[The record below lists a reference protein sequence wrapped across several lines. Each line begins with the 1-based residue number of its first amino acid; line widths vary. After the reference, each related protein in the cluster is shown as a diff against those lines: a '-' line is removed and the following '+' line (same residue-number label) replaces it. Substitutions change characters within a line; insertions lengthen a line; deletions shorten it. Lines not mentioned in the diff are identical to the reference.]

1 MTSFASP
8 VALNAQ
14 LYAECGFSVFPLAH
28 NSKRPDP
35 VKGRAWQK
43 TEYRWPDDVGQ
54 VVDGCTGFGVVL
66 SARDLVIDVDPRN
79 FKPGDKPHVRFFKD
93 AGIDAKHIAVVART
107 GSGKSPSE
115 GGIHL
120 YFRLPAGVQV
130 RKKIPAYPGIDFLSA
145 GCYVVGVGS
154 THPDTGREYV
164 WAGERTLKDAVEA
177 PDAII
182 RIIERVGTP
191 LVGVSGSASDH
202 QSDGG
207 GGDLSRY
214 ISYLKNAPAA
224 VEGENGDAQTFKV
237 CCKGKDL
244 GLTQEETLKAVAAY
258 YNQRCVPPW
267 APNEL
272 AAKVRNAYSYSLLP
286 AGNALAQNEFT
297 EAPTDAE
304 GSDQQYSRIDID
316 GRGNQS
322 KTLNNAVNHIMRD
335 PALAGVLAWD
345 EFYGMVRLL
354 KPAPW
359 TRGPVPADG
368 VEWSDSDSIQL
379 RLHIGRARR
388 FDIPVQLIDQAVIAV
403 SELRTVHPVQD
414 YLNSLTWDGVP
425 RLKTWL
431 HKYAGARPDRYT
443 QEVAE
448 KTILQAVKRVFEPG
462 CKADYVLI
470 LEGAQGVGKST
481 LIEILGGKW
490 YADIVID
497 PHARDT
503 ADAMRGKWF
512 VEFSEMEV
520 TRRADAQALKAFISR
535 KVDRFR
541 LAYARRAKD
550 LPRQCVFIG
559 SINPDA
565 TNEYLSDS
573 TGNRRFWPV
582 EVRQVDFDGLSAVRD
597 QIFAEAVGIVRSGQ
611 ATHILDAEVIEVAR
625 LEQKERQATDPWT
638 DVIREWL
645 PESGTDIVTTK
656 DVWIHALRGRES
668 ELNMHHQKRI
678 AASLKTLGWN
688 NGVKRVR
695 GKMMRGYLMPGS
707 EMLS

>member
-1 MTSFASP
+1 
-8 VALNAQ
+8 
-14 LYAECGFSVFPLAH
+14 
-28 NSKRPDP
+28 
-35 VKGRAWQK
+35 
-43 TEYRWPDDVGQ
+43 
-54 VVDGCTGFGVVL
+54 
-66 SARDLVIDVDPRN
+66 
-79 FKPGDKPHVRFFKD
+79 
-93 AGIDAKHIAVVART
+93 
-107 GSGKSPSE
+107 
-115 GGIHL
+115 
-120 YFRLPAGVQV
+120 VQV

-154 THPDTGREYV
+154 IHPDTGREYT
-164 WAGERTLKDAVEA
+164 WAGERVLRDAQDA
-177 PDAII
+177 PEAII
-182 RIIERVGTP
+182 RLIERV
-191 LVGVSGSASDH
+191 VGVDAGEITRGQAFSGSTNGTSPA
-202 QSDGG
+202 GP
-207 GGDLSRY
+207 GDFDRY
-214 ISYLKNAPAA
+214 VSYLKSAQPA

-244 GLTQEETLKAVAAY
+244 GLSQEETLKAVAAY

-286 AGNALAQNEFT
+286 AGNALAQNEFS
-297 EAPTDAE
+297 EVPNE
-304 GSDQQYSRIDID
+304 EKSSEYSRVDID
-316 GRGNQS
+316 GKGTMS
-322 KTLNNAVNHIMRD
+322 KTLNNAVNSMMRD
-335 PALAGVLAWD
+335 PKLSDLLAWD

-359 TRGPVPADG
+359 TRGELPADG

-379 RLHIGRARR
+379 RLYIGRTRK
-388 FDIPVQLIDQAVIAV
+388 FDMPIQLVDQAVVAV
-403 SELRTVHPVQD
+403 SELRTIHPVQD
-414 YLNSLTWDGVP
+414 YLNGLVWDGVP
-425 RLKTWL
+425 RLHDWL
-431 HKYAGARPDRYT
+431 HKYAGARPDKYT
-443 QEVAE
+443 SEVAE

-470 LEGAQGVGKST
+470 LEGTQGVGKST

-520 TRRADAQALKAFISR
+520 TRRADAQALKAFITR

-550 LPRQCVFIG
+550 LPRQCVFVG
-559 SINPDA
+559 TINPDA

-597 QIFAEAVGIVRSGQ
+597 QLFAEAVGIVKSGK

-645 PESGTDIVTTK
+645 PESGTEIVTTK

-668 ELNMHHQKRI
+668 ELTMHHQKRI

-688 NGVKRVR
+688 NGVKRVG

-707 EMLS
+707 ELMS